1 MADFLDEFMQDQE
14 PSEEAPAPEN
24 IAQPEEVTEQPVP
37 EPQPEAEAA
46 PEPEPVEQKEDEP
59 RVIPLATA
67 LNWRDE
73 AKEAKRREAE
83 LQRRITEFE
92 ASKAQPNSM
101 PDPFD
106 DPAGFAAYQDQ
117 KIEQRMMQERFALS
131 DTVARQQHGA
141 ETVEAAVQW
150 AQGRAQQ
157 DPMFAGSYMRQQHPI
172 DWIVQQHKRDA
183 LLSDIGDNPDD
194 WFTREAAKRGYA
206 PQSAPV
212 AAPVAAVAQTV
223 AKPPAPPRSIAS
235 ERTAPAP
242 VTPEGDKDGF
252 LAAFR

>member
-1 MADFLDEFMQDQE
+1 MADFLDELMQNRE
-14 PSEEAPAPEN
+14 PMEEAPVADE
-24 IAQPEEVTEQPVP
+24 IVQPEEVTEQPAP
-37 EPQPEAEAA
+37 EPQPEPEPA
-46 PEPEPVEQKEDEP
+46 PEPEPQPEPVKEDP
-59 RVIPLATA
+59 RTIPLATA
-67 LNWRDE
+67 LQWRDE
-73 AKEAKRREAE
+73 AKELKRWKEQQEAQ
-83 LQRRITEFE
+83 QRQTT
-92 ASKAQPNSM
+92 AA

-117 KIEQRMMQERFALS
+117 KVEQRMMQERFALS

-141 ETVEAAVQW
+141 ETVETAVQW
-150 AQGRAQQ
+150 AQERAQQ

-212 AAPVAAVAQTV
+212 AAPVAAVAQSV